1 MTMRKSAPLP
11 AILPKGRRL
20 LENDAARQSDLFSEP
35 SRTQMPAWRDLPE
48 EVRRAL
54 TGLMTDW
61 ADDEADPG
69 AHAGGQRRREQGG
82 RP

>member
-48 EVRRAL
+48 EVRRA
-54 TGLMTDW
+54 
-61 ADDEADPG
+61 
-69 AHAGGQRRREQGG
+69 
-82 RP
+82 

>member
-1 MTMRKSAPLP
+1 MTMWKSAPLP

-35 SRTQMPAWRDLPE
+35 SRRQMPAWRDLPE

-54 TGLMTDW
+54 TGLMMRLILEHTQ
-61 ADDEADPG
+61 ADSVVVN
-69 AHAGGQRRREQGG
+69 REVGHDL
-82 RP
+82 

>member
-35 SRTQMPAWRDLPE
+35 SPTLMPAWRELPE
-48 EVRRAL
+48 EARRAL
-54 TGLMTDW
+54 TALMVRLMLEHTQ
-61 ADDEADPG
+61 ADSVVVN
-69 AHAGGQRRREQGG
+69 REVGHDL
-82 RP
+82 

>member
-54 TGLMTDW
+54 TGLMMRLILEHTQ
-61 ADDEADPG
+61 ADG
-69 AHAGGQRRREQGG
+69 VVVNREVGHDL
-82 RP
+82 